1 HHSVI
6 HTCIT
11 VRMIVTDDITHSF
24 GGFPVPF
31 LECVALFEHR
41 IQYSS
46 LHRLQTVPD
55 IGNRAVL
62 DHIFTVPSETVA
74 DDILQPELLH
84 IICHE
89 VSPLSSNFATSSFSR
104 ILSCSSSVKLTFDS
118 IHLRLIST
126 LSPMSV
132 VTRFSDN
139 ASSSILTWINVRE
152 SGFIVVSQSWAG
164 IISPRPL

>member
-1 HHSVI
+1 I
-6 HTCIT
+6 LALRMT
-11 VRMIVTDDITHSF
+11 VPEETTHSLRE
-24 GGFPVPF
+24 FPVT
-31 LECVALFEHR
+31 LLDCIALYAHR
-41 IQYSS
+41 KQYSS
-46 LHRLQTVPD
+46 LHSLQTVPD
-55 IGNRAVL
+55 IVNRAVM

-74 DDILQPELLH
+74 VDILQLELLN

>member
-1 HHSVI
+1 CSRRVPVHAPFIAVDGYELFAHLPFLRESHHSVI

-74 DDILQPELLH
+74 DDILQLELLN
-84 IICHE
+84 IIC
-89 VSPLSSNFATSSFSR
+89 
-104 ILSCSSSVKLTFDS
+104 
-118 IHLRLIST
+118 
-126 LSPMSV
+126 
-132 VTRFSDN
+132 
-139 ASSSILTWINVRE
+139 
-152 SGFIVVSQSWAG
+152 
-164 IISPRPL
+164 